1 MIYGINDYPPIKK
14 LVVFSLQMMLSVFV
28 ATTLIASICGVNV
41 SAALVGA
48 GLSTIIYGLVTSRKS
63 PMFISNS
70 GNYVGP
76 VMLALA
82 AAGYTGV
89 AVGGFVSCI
98 IYCIFGLIFTRI
110 SVDKIYNI
118 FPASL
123 IGSITAVIG
132 LTLMSFIPTYVQID
146 CEASQWGIIIALI
159 TMFSVAIISH
169 YAKGIGKLLPFLFG
183 TLIGYGVSVILT
195 LTNICPLIDFSV
207 FKNIG
212 IFCMPEFAFTKF
224 TEVGFASSISIIVVY
239 IAYTISAMMECLS
252 DHAALSGII
261 GKDLYQEPG
270 LGRIFIGEGIANL
283 VGSTVGGLGQ
293 CSYGEG
299 VACVGFSKVASRIV
313 VDGAAVIL
321 ALMGFIAPIQAFIA
335 SIPSCVFGGCAMIL
349 YGFIA
354 CSGVKMLQKV
364 DLNENKNLVIVSV
377 VLSLG
382 VSGVVLGGSTIS
394 FSGTAL
400 ALIVGVV
407 LNLILKDKKE
417 DLDSP
422 IEGQISMFNKE

>member
-1 MIYGINDYPPIKK
+1 MIYNVNERPPFGK
-14 LVVFSLQMMLSVFV
+14 LIVFSLQMMLSVFV
-28 ATTLIASICGVNV
+28 ASTLIASICGVNV

-48 GLSTIIYGLVTSRKS
+48 GFSTIIYGLVTGRKS

-89 AVGGFVSCI
+89 AIGGLVSCI
-98 IYCIFGLIFTRI
+98 VYCIFGLIFTRI

-132 LTLMSFIPTYVQID
+132 LTLMSFIPTYIQING
-146 CEASQWGIIIALI
+146 EASQWGIIIALI

-224 TEVGFASSISIIVVY
+224 TKVEFASLISIIIVY

-252 DHAALSGII
+252 DHAALGGII

-270 LGRIFIGEGIANL
+270 LGRIFIGEGVANL
-283 VGSTVGGLGQ
+283 VGATVGGLGQ

-335 SIPSCVFGGCAMIL
+335 SIPSCVFGGCAIIL
-349 YGFIA
+349 YSFISI
-354 CSGVKMLQKV
+354 SGIKMLKKV
-364 DLNENKNLVIVSV
+364 DLDNTKNILICGI
-377 VLSLG
+377 VLSAG
-382 VSGVVLGGSTIS
+382 VSQIS
-394 FSGTAL
+394 VGAGNFSMSGTAL
-400 ALIVGVV
+400 ALILGVIVNIV
-407 LNLILKDKKE
+407 LK
-417 DLDSP
+417 
-422 IEGQISMFNKE
+422 

>member
-1 MIYGINDYPPIKK
+1 MIYNINERPPFGK

-48 GLSTIIYGLVTSRKS
+48 GLSTIIYGLVTGRKS

-70 GNYVGP
+70 GAFVGP
-76 VMLALA
+76 VMIALA
-82 AAGYTGV
+82 AAGYAGV
-89 AVGGFVSCI
+89 AIGGLVSCI
-98 IYCIFGLIFTRI
+98 VYCIFGLIFTRI
-110 SVDKIYNI
+110 SVDKIYDI

-132 LTLMSFIPTYVQID
+132 LTLMSFIPTYIQING
-146 CEASQWGIIIALI
+146 EASQWGIIIALI

-224 TEVGFASSISIIVVY
+224 TKVEFASLISIIVVY

-252 DHAALSGII
+252 DHAALGGII

-270 LGRIFIGEGIANL
+270 LGRIFIGEGVANL

-321 ALMGFIAPIQAFIA
+321 ALMGFLASDFTEYIYILSRDGDNFYYWVDADPEEPAMIGDECEASDGMYAA
-335 SIPSCVFGGCAMIL
+335 SIYRATASFRVSLKALCIL
-349 YGFIA
+349 TTLR
-354 CSGVKMLQKV
+354 S
-364 DLNENKNLVIVSV
+364 S
-377 VLSLG
+377 
-382 VSGVVLGGSTIS
+382 
-394 FSGTAL
+394 
-400 ALIVGVV
+400 
-407 LNLILKDKKE
+407 
-417 DLDSP
+417 
-422 IEGQISMFNKE
+422 